1 MKKIGVGKYLEYN
14 DPKAPWLK
22 AKELVVRAQ
31 WYLSTAEDHRAK
43 RQGYKLLPDYCY
55 IKVSTI
61 IQEHGLSFR
70 HAGREGSASESI
82 LEEVEHDR
90 IMAGAR
96 RVLSAAVSG

>member
-1 MKKIGVGKYLEYN
+1 M
-14 DPKAPWLK
+14 
-22 AKELVVRAQ
+22 RAQ
-31 WYLSTAEDHRAK
+31 WYLSTAEDHRVK

-90 IMAGAR
+90 IMGHNFATYI
-96 RVLSAAVSG
+96 